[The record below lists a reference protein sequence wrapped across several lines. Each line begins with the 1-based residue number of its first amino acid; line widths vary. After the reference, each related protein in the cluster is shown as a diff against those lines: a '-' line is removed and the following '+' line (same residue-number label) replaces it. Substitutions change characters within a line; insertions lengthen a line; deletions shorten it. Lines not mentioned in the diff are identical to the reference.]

1 MMLNNLTNYTTL
13 IQLISAVNFAYI
25 FTRFHQKVYELIFDE
40 KKLIDNKFTAFT
52 NDMSA
57 DVESLQLM
65 DPIETTKGTSN
76 APKLEEIKNAFGKL
90 ESDWE
95 AKKGSIIKTLQ
106 KVKNAKGV
114 RSLFLY
120 ISLFCLVDLFNIST
134 IHWCEG
140 GFWEQFTVIFSMSS
154 IITPAILTYKIIFFK
169 WEEKHEVLCYKW
181 TSCASF
187 ITIISSL
194 ILTIVNYCFVGWAI
208 LTDTICI
215 ITFLLSLILPFYVC
229 AFSIL
234 YIVGYEQLI
243 KYRASN
249 GTKEVRKRQKN
260 LHNDKIALDASY
272 SMFTTTPPDFR

>member
-1 MMLNNLTNYTTL
+1 M
-13 IQLISAVNFAYI
+13 
-25 FTRFHQKVYELIFDE
+25 IFDE
-40 KKLIDNKFTAFT
+40 QKLIDNKFTAFT

-76 APKLEEIKNAFGKL
+76 ALKLEELKNEFDKL
-90 ESDWE
+90 GSDWE
-95 AKKGSIIKTLQ
+95 TKKGSIVKTLQ

-134 IHWCEG
+134 INWCKG

-154 IITPAILTYKIIFFK
+154 IIAPAILTYKIVCFK
-169 WEEKHEVLCYKW
+169 WEEKPEVLCYKW

-187 ITIISSL
+187 ITLISSF
-194 ILTIVNYCFVGWAI
+194 ILTIVNYCFVGWVIFAK
-208 LTDTICI
+208 TICI
-215 ITFLLSLILPFYVC
+215 ITFLLSLIIPFYAC

-249 GTKEVRKRQKN
+249 GTKEVRKRQKE
-260 LHNDKIALDASY
+260 LHNDKIALDTSY
-272 SMFTTTPPDFR
+272 SMFTITPPVFR